1 MIGFSGIA
9 IPKNKAIVGA
19 NAFAHES
26 GIHQDG
32 VLKNAETYEIIT
44 PELVGIK
51 HNSLPLG
58 KLSGR
63 HAFSEKLTELNIAY
77 DDESLAILFEK
88 FKKLADKKKEITDFG
103 WDANPWVFVVE
114 FERITESEAK
124 NE

>member
-1 MIGFSGIA
+1 MLLSASQIVPASKLVSGITGF
-9 IPKNKAIVGA
+9 PVQPNKAIVGA

-51 HNSLPLG
+51 HNSLPLV

-63 HAFSEKLTELNIAY
+63 HAFSEKLTELNISY

-88 FKKLADKKKEITDFG
+88 FKKLAD
-103 WDANPWVFVVE
+103 
-114 FERITESEAK
+114 RSE
-124 NE
+124 EH